1 MIYYRKD
8 NNDIDK
14 FIIDTINNI
23 STEIE
28 SLDKRIS
35 NLENGNNNNVV
46 NNNNEKYFYMIKEF
60 QIPYEDYK
68 LLNKSYDYFKEDSR
82 INIRFSSD
90 FSSYETL
97 PKDVRF
103 RTQIL
108 DDDEIVYTRDQNDK
122 MKYNGDYTFDI
133 NFNID
138 KDIKNPVI
146 KFFILKDYIDY
157 FVPGEI
163 FLNGYYFR
171 DCELYINFLKLIS
184 CGLLIKLFIMYRLS
198 LKLPISSFN
207 CS

>member
-1 MIYYRKD
+1 MTYYRKD
-8 NNDIDK
+8 NSDIDK
-14 FIIDTINNI
+14 FIIDNINNI
-23 STEIE
+23 NYEIE

-60 QIPYEDYK
+60 QIPYEDYI
-68 LLNKSYDYFKEDSR
+68 LLNKSYNYFKDGSK

-103 RTQIL
+103 RIQIL
-108 DDDEIVYTRDQNDK
+108 DDDEIVYTHDQNDK
-122 MKYNGDYTFDI
+122 LKDNGDYNFSI

-138 KDIKNPVI
+138 KDIKSPVI
-146 KFFILKDYIDY
+146 QFFILKDYIDY

-171 DCELYINFLKLIS
+171 DCELYTNFL
-184 CGLLIKLFIMYRLS
+184 
-198 LKLPISSFN
+198 
-207 CS
+207 

>member
-1 MIYYRKD
+1 MTYYRKD

-14 FIIDTINNI
+14 FIIDNINNI
-23 STEIE
+23 NLEIE

-35 NLENGNNNNVV
+35 NLENGNINNNVLN

-60 QIPYEDYK
+60 QIPYEDYI
-68 LLNKSYDYFKEDSR
+68 LLNKSYDYFKEGSK

-90 FSSYETL
+90 FSSNETL

-103 RTQIL
+103 RLQIL
-108 DDDEIVYTRDQNDK
+108 DKDEIVYTHDQNDK
-122 MKYNGDYTFDI
+122 IKFNGDYTFDI
-133 NFNID
+133 NFNIT

-146 KFFILKDYIDY
+146 QFFILKDYIDY

-171 DCELYINFLKLIS
+171 DCELYIIFL
-184 CGLLIKLFIMYRLS
+184 
-198 LKLPISSFN
+198 
-207 CS
+207 